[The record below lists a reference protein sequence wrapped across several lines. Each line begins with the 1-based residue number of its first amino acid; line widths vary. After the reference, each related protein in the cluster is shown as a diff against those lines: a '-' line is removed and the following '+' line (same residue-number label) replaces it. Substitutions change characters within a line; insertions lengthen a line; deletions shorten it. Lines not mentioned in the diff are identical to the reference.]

1 MPLSSFFRKAGQVW
15 SQADSVLGGW
25 LPGGG
30 TASPLTRAKQEGERE
45 LAKRHQESLARQS
58 ASYDYQGKPGRFAG
72 QGQGL
77 NALRAVTQA
86 GASPVGVLLS
96 NPKEIQKVSQYYAA
110 NPDIQNE
117 YDLNTNMFLRYLS
130 GTGVGNLQIP
140 QTLGR
145 QLYADIKQSR
155 GKYSDP
161 AFMQSALN
169 QPGIQPWYKEKLKS
183 GYTPVY
189 YASGDVGPETV
200 LQRRFGD
207 ASPSEQKASYKAMH
221 TGTVGEQWQ
230 LRSSL
235 GSAWVDPTKTD
246 DKYTIRGEKY
256 DFVYAPKDKGGF
268 VSDTSFWGRPLFLPV
283 SPDQVGRG
291 IISQGYGKPYEYDL
305 DVDSAGNVKFN
316 PQ

>member
-15 SQADSVLGGW
+15 SQADSALGGW

-45 LAKRHQESLARQS
+45 LARRRQESLARQS

-72 QGQGL
+72 QGQAL
-77 NALRAVTQA
+77 NALRAITQA
-86 GASPVGVLLS
+86 GANPVGVVLS
-96 NPKEIQKVSQYYAA
+96 NPKEIQKVSEYYAA

-130 GTGVGNLQIP
+130 GTGANNLQIP

-145 QLYADIKQSR
+145 QIYADIKQNKE
-155 GKYSDP
+155 KYSDP
-161 AFMQSALN
+161 SFIQSALSE
-169 QPGIQPWYKEKLKS
+169 PGQRPWYEQKLKE
-183 GYTPVY
+183 GYVPLY

-207 ASPSEQKASYKAMH
+207 ATPSEQKSSYKAMH

-230 LRSSL
+230 LRNSL
-235 GSAWVDPTKTD
+235 GSAWVEPTTTD
-246 DKYTIRGEKY
+246 DKYTIKDETY
-256 DFVYAPKDKGGF
+256 DFGYAPKDKGGF
-268 VSDTSFWGRPLFLPV
+268 LTDTSFWKRPLFMPV
-283 SPDQVGRG
+283 SPDMIGRG
-291 IISQGYGKPYEYDL
+291 IVTQGYGKPYKYNL
-305 DVDSAGNVKFN
+305 DVDSAGNVKVN